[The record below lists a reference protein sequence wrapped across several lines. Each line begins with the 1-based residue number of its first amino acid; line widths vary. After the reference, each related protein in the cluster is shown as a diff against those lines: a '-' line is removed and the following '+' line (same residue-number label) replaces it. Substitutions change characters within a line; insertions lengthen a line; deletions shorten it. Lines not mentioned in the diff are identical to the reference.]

1 MNWMIYGANGYTG
14 RLVVDEAIK
23 RGLTP
28 ILAGRSES
36 VKAFAEEKGLKAKV
50 FDLSS
55 INKITEYLSGV
66 SVMANCAGPFSQ
78 TAKPMMEACI
88 KSKTH
93 YLDIT
98 GEIAVYELGFSLDEE
113 AKNAGIVICPGV
125 GFDVIP
131 TDCLSVLLKEKMPDA
146 THLTLGFASKGS
158 KPSKGT
164 AKTAAEGMSK
174 GGRIRINGELKQV
187 PIAFKERKIDYGFGE
202 INAITIPW
210 GDVYTAYHSTGIPNI
225 EVYYPVSSEGA
236 QKLRKRQKYMKLMKY
251 NFVKN
256 FVLNR
261 IEKTWVPNTDEERAK
276 TKSFIWGEVRNENGD
291 AIQGR
296 FTTANGYD
304 LTASGTIEASQYLLG
319 DHRQSGYF
327 TPSKLIGKEL
337 VEKMPGFSGIEYN

>member
-1 MNWMIYGANGYTG
+1 MQFMIYGANGYTG
-14 RLVVDEAIK
+14 RLVVNEAIQK
-23 RGLTP
+23 GLNP

-36 VKAFAEEKGLKAKV
+36 VKAFANEKGLQSKV
-50 FDLSS
+50 FDLSNVDE
-55 INKITEYLSGV
+55 IAEHLNGI

-88 KSKTH
+88 QSQTH
-93 YLDIT
+93 YVDIT
-98 GEIAVYELGFSLDEE
+98 GEIAVYELGHSLSE
-113 AKNAGIVICPGV
+113 AAQSAGIVICPGV

-131 TDCLSVLLKEKMPDA
+131 TDCLAVHLKDKMPDA
-146 THLTLGFASKGS
+146 THLTLGFASQGS
-158 KPSKGT
+158 KASKGT
-164 AKTAAEGMSK
+164 AKTAAEGMSQ
-174 GGRIRINGELKQV
+174 GGKVRKDGEMKQV
-187 PIAFKERKIDYGFGE
+187 PLAYKEREIDYGFGT

-225 EVYYPVSSEGA
+225 EVYYPASPKGA
-236 QKLRKRQKYMKLMKY
+236 ESLRKRQKYMKLMKF

-256 FVLNR
+256 IVLNR

-276 TKSFIWGEVRNENGD
+276 TKSFIWGEVRNESGD

-296 FTTANGYD
+296 FTTVNGYD